1 MFEIGQKID
10 RTRYTAAAVWCN
22 QNGAHLEVDD
32 GDYVIVANR
41 AYVPTAQE
49 RLTLLERQTGLSRA
63 VRELVL
69 AEQSG
74 ASDYARQKARELEAL
89 AAELR
94 P

>member
-10 RTRYTAAAVWCN
+10 RAHYPAAAVWCN
-22 QNGAHLEVDD
+22 QNGAHIEVDD
-32 GDYVIVANR
+32 GDYVIVANSACAPDTR
-41 AYVPTAQE
+41 A
-49 RLTLLERQTGLSRA
+49 RLTQLERQTGLSRA